1 MGTTGDDEGSEFT
14 QEDIDAANDEV
25 DEIICRMMDATEDF
39 LWTRQ
44 VDLHNTE
51 PRKEGEDDE
60 VIIYGRD
67 YAALYGDFLE
77 DYTKFCDAT
86 QKGCREAYYTLIDD
100 MIQSVE
106 NFLKVRKV
114 NLNNREQ
121 RSSAELDDVIYGR
134 DYTDLYSDF
143 FDVTSTELYGY

>member
-1 MGTTGDDEGSEFT
+1 MTTTDEEDSEFT
-14 QEDIDAANDEV
+14 QDDIDAANEEV

-39 LWTRQ
+39 LWTRS

-67 YAALYGDFLE
+67 YEALYGDFLE

-86 QKGCREAYYTLIDD
+86 QKGYHEAYYTLIDD

-114 NLNNREQ
+114 DLHNTDY

-134 DYTDLYSDF
+134 DYADLYSDF
-143 FDVTSTELYGY
+143 FDATSTELYDY